1 MGPASASS
9 AASTADSREAPKTP
23 TSCRR
28 SSDRSRT
35 AAQPPACSVPQSEPH
50 VVPSR
55 RVPRPSSLAP
65 ARIRLGLP
73 GCRIFTPA
81 QPSHSVASS
90 EGLLLRR
97 LHHFFPHG
105 DAVAQLLSA
114 FGVFAIGY
122 LMRPIGGVLVGHIG
136 DRFGRRTALIF
147 SVTAMAIPTFLMGLL
162 PGYQTI
168 GVLAPIGLTL
178 LRVVQGLSVGGEYAS
193 SMVFLVEHAPE
204 RRRGLMGA
212 LAATGGAIGTLLGS
226 AAGAAFAASMST
238 AALDAWG
245 WRIPFLL
252 GLVVGIAGYI
262 LRRHVLETGVAEKR
276 MRAPIVE
283 TLHDHRRVIAAF
295 AGLSVFSAVTFYIG
309 FVYMVSWLQTA
320 DGIPPSRALEINTF
334 SMVVSLPV
342 LIAAGWLSDW
352 IGRKPLMLLASMG
365 GLIGALPLFWL
376 LNHPSEVFAQLG
388 QLGLVLLSGL
398 YYGALPATLVEA
410 APSTVRCTA
419 VALGYNLCVGLFGGL
434 SPLVATWLV
443 ERTGD
448 EIAPAFLIMAAAAV
462 TFVTLLNF
470 QETYRAPLAVA
481 SRITAAK

>member
-1 MGPASASS
+1 MIGNALEWYDFAIYGYF
-9 AASTADSREAPKTP
+9 
-23 TSCRR
+23 
-28 SSDRSRT
+28 
-35 AAQPPACSVPQSEPH
+35 SVQIG
-50 VVPSR
+50 R
-55 RVPRPSSLAP
+55 
-65 ARIRLGLP
+65 
-73 GCRIFTPA
+73 
-81 QPSHSVASS
+81 
-90 EGLLLRR
+90 
-97 LHHFFPHG
+97 HFFPHD

-147 SVTAMAIPTFLMGLL
+147 SVTAMAITTFLMGLL

-178 LRVVQGLSVGGEYAS
+178 LRVVQGLSVGGEYTS

-204 RRRGLMGA
+204 GRRGLMGA
-212 LAATGGAIGTLLGS
+212 LAATGCAIGTLLGS
-226 AAGAAFAASMST
+226 AVGAAVAASMST

-283 TLHDHRRVIAAF
+283 TLQDHRRVVAAF
-295 AGLSVFSAVTFYIG
+295 AGLSVFSAVIFYVG

-320 DGIPPSRALEINTF
+320 DGIPPARSLEINTF

-342 LIAAGWLSDW
+342 LIAAGWLSDRV
-352 IGRKPLMLLASMG
+352 GRKPLMLLASMG
-365 GLIGALPLFWL
+365 GLVGALPLFWL
-376 LNHPSEVFAQLG
+376 LNHPSELFVQLG

-398 YYGALPATLVEA
+398 YYGALPAILVEA
-410 APSTVRCTA
+410 APPTVRCTA
-419 VALGYNLCVGLFGGL
+419 VALGYNLSLGLFGGL

-448 EIAPAFLIMAAAAV
+448 EIAPAFLIMASAAV
-462 TFVTLLNF
+462 TLVTLLNF
-470 QETYRAPLAVA
+470 QETYRAALGVA
-481 SRITAAK
+481 SRTTAAK